1 MVRNRAELTRYPL
14 APALV
19 EKDAMPVERGLK
31 HTTRAQKRNNVIIQ
45 QTVAQPNIVIVNQ
58 NLGAIN
64 NLARLAELEFLA
76 LVKSQVTLLQT
87 IEAIKN
93 NIRINTFRS
102 RFTQVVSQDC
112 PSSNKRLLHSKC
124 EKNNKG
130 FGLTL
135 LT

>member
-1 MVRNRAELTRYPL
+1 
-14 APALV
+14 
-19 EKDAMPVERGLK
+19 MPVERGLK

-112 PSSNKRLLHSKC
+112 PSSNKRLLHSEC
-124 EKNNKG
+124 EKMKKG
-130 FGLTL
+130 LGLTL
-135 LT
+135 ST